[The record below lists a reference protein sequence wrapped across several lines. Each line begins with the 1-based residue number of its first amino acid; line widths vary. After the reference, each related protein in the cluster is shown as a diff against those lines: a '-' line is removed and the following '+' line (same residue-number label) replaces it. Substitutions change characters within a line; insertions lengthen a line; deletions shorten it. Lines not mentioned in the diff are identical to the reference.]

1 MTIDERLAKFKQFF
15 LKTEGQMTAEES
27 AGIHEYLDPIDIE
40 NFECIINTL
49 SDDERGVLELSE
61 EEQDVDY
68 PVADLV
74 HNKVLHRYWDAV
86 SGRTNFDE
94 EKQQLVLSPESS
106 LLELGTSYNV
116 FIKTRSVG
124 LYSIGQLFGSLDIDG
139 LYTEDEMESILLS
152 VSWFREDATSRLE
165 GLDAL
170 SSI

>member
-1 MTIDERLAKFKQFF
+1 M
-15 LKTEGQMTAEES
+15 
-27 AGIHEYLDPIDIE
+27 
-40 NFECIINTL
+40 
-49 SDDERGVLELSE
+49 
-61 EEQDVDY
+61 
-68 PVADLV
+68 
-74 HNKVLHRYWDAV
+74 
-86 SGRTNFDE
+86 
-94 EKQQLVLSPESS
+94 
-106 LLELGTSYNV
+106 